1 MKFLPFIILL
11 VFSLNAYFEE
21 KEYHLLYPIAASKQE
36 VLHIHGYWFLS
47 SNLYSTASILVL
59 SKPVENGGFA
69 DFALAITNNGDHTIH
84 LSKKDFIIKMRAV
97 GELEILSSKTYAQGR
112 EYIRPEGFDTLAP
125 KMQAYG
131 CAASNTKDNIQ
142 EEAFNTSQAWVWDK
156 HKKYPFKDTELY
168 LKSLDIP
175 SKQTKGTI
183 FRIALPKLDKDFKQS
198 TILVDVSI
206 EGKSEYKFKFILQSL
221 E

>member
-1 MKFLPFIILL
+1 MRYLSYIILAFIL
-11 VFSLNAYFEE
+11 SACDETTS
-21 KEYHLLYPIAASKQE
+21 YHLLYPIEASKQE
-36 VLHIHGYWFLS
+36 VLRIKGYRFLS
-47 SNLYSTASILVL
+47 SNLNSPASILVL
-59 SKPVENGGFA
+59 SNPIENGGFA
-69 DFALAITNNGDHTIH
+69 DFALAITNNGDQTIH

-97 GELEILSSKTYAQGR
+97 GELDLLSSKTYAQDR

-131 CAASNTKDNIQ
+131 CATSNTKDNIQ

-168 LKSLDIP
+168 LRSLDIP

-221 E
+221 Q